1 MHSSLGATRPRA
13 SRVYNLYTPQCRRYT
28 YYLAKVHYGHAMS
41 VQYCPLSWIDNKSQ
55 SSTHRRIEDTA
66 TASCE
71 HGGTVFDPCK
81 HQQWHHIIPHLLI
94 QKFTCYRR
102 SNTSTLLYLFICTLH
117 TANMKTKDCHI
128 RRATYISDL
137 VAMTT
142 AQPLQT
148 RT

>member
-13 SRVYNLYTPQCRRYT
+13 SRVYNLYTPQCRGIPITLLKYT
-28 YYLAKVHYGHAMS
+28 TDIPCLHN
-41 VQYCPLSWIDNKSQ
+41 CPLSWIDNKSQ

-71 HGGTVFDPCK
+71 HRGTVFDPCK
-81 HQQWHHIIPHLLI
+81 HQQWHHIIPHLLV

-102 SNTSTLLYLFICTLH
+102 SNTSTPLYLFICTLH

-128 RRATYISDL
+128 RRDTYISDL